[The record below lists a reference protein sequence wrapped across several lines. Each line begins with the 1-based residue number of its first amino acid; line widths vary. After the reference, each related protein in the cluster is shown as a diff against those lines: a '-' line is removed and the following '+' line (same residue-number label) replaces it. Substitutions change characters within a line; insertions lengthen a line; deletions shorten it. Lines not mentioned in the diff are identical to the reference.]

1 MKQTKLPVYLMLL
14 ATLSASSCSNED
26 TPDTPYNPSNDP
38 DAVELGITAG
48 VALTKSAIN
57 QGTDDTNFKNIAVY
71 AVGAT
76 TFIRGWQQ
84 LCAIYEKWKLD
95 KYRYR

>member
-14 ATLSASSCSNED
+14 ATLSAGSCSNED
-26 TPDTPYNPSNDP
+26 TPYNPNDDP

-57 QGTDDTNFKNIAVY
+57 EGTDDTNFESIAVY
-71 AVGAT
+71 AVGPT
-76 TFIRGWQQ
+76 TSYGNTNNY
-84 LCAIYEKWKLD
+84 A
-95 KYRYR
+95 

>member
-1 MKQTKLPVYLMLL
+1 MKQTKLPVYLILL
-14 ATLSASSCSNED
+14 AALSAGSCSNED

-57 QGTDDTNFKNIAVY
+57 EGTDDTNFESIAVY
-71 AVGAT
+71 AVGPT
-76 TFIRGWQQ
+76 TSYGNT
-84 LCAIYEKWKLD
+84 
-95 KYRYR
+95 

>member
-14 ATLSASSCSNED
+14 ATLSAGSCSNED

-57 QGTDDTNFKNIAVY
+57 EGTDDTRL
-71 AVGAT
+71 AT
-76 TFIRGWQQ
+76 IMRYIRKVETGQIPVPIKFI
-84 LCAIYEKWKLD
+84 
-95 KYRYR
+95 